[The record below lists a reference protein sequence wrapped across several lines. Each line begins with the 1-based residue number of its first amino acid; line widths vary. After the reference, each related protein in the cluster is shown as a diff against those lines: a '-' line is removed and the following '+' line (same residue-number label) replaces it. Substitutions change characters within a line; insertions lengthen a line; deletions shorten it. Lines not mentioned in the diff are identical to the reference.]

1 MRRVLYSIIGVVA
14 VAAILGGINLFAD
27 TRLANAQLDL
37 TQGRVYTLAKGTR
50 SILGGLKDP
59 ITLRLFYSP
68 RLGARVPSYGSYAD
82 RMRELL
88 ATYARDSH
96 GKVKLEFLNP
106 EPFSDVEDRALA
118 YGLQGVP
125 LDRAGERVYFGL
137 VGTNLLDD
145 VRTIP
150 FLDASRDRFLEFDLT
165 RLVYDLSNPKRPVV
179 GVMSSLP
186 LEGASPEMRM
196 RMDPRAGRP
205 WVSMMELRQA
215 FDVHDVAPNTWSIPG
230 DVQVLLVAHAQHLP
244 ESAQYAIDQ
253 FVMRG
258 GRLMAMV
265 DPDSEAEF
273 SQPAPNGLPQM
284 DVSSDLHKLF
294 DAWGIVYDPT
304 QTVGDL
310 NGAWRVRAGATD
322 RVAVVEYVPWF
333 NIRDGLNHN
342 DPASAD
348 LSQVTV
354 AAPGFLAKKPGATI
368 EFTPLL
374 TSSKQSGLIPAE
386 KLWLGSDPAT
396 ILADFKPAGG
406 PRVIAARVRG
416 VLKSAFTGPP
426 EPAKGEQRPADL
438 PAFRDHTDAPA
449 NLVVFADSDILA
461 DRFWVRVQDFF
472 GQEQATPFSDN
483 GAFVANLV
491 GTLAGGDA
499 LISLRGRGMA
509 QRPFVVV
516 DNIQRRAEAQFQQTQ
531 QTLKTH
537 LQDAEKKLADLRQG
551 SGQQGAAAAVLTPE
565 QQAAITQVSSEILAT
580 RQKLRAVQFD
590 LKREIDRLESALRLF
605 DIALVPA
612 LLAVLAIVLG
622 LVRVQR
628 RAHARA

>member
-1 MRRVLYSIIGVVA
+1 MRRVAYSIIGVVA
-14 VAAILGGINLFAD
+14 VAAILAGINMVAD
-27 TRLANAQLDL
+27 ARLANAQIDV

-50 SILGGLKDP
+50 TILRGLKEP

-68 RLGARVPSYGSYAD
+68 ELGARVPAYGSYAD
-82 RMRELL
+82 RVRELL
-88 ATYARDSH
+88 TTYARDSH
-96 GKVKLEFLNP
+96 GKVKLEFFNP

-145 VRTIP
+145 VRAIP
-150 FLDASRDRFLEFDLT
+150 FLDASRDRFLEYDLT

-186 LEGASPEMRM
+186 LEGASPEMMM
-196 RMDPRAGRP
+196 RMGQRAGRP

-215 FDVHDVAPNTWSIPG
+215 FDVHDVPLNTWSIPG
-230 DVQVLLVAHAQHLP
+230 DVQVLLVAQAQHLP
-244 ESAQYAIDQ
+244 EQAQYAIDQ

-258 GRLMAMV
+258 GRLMVMV

-273 SQPAPNGLPQM
+273 SQPGPNGLPQM
-284 DVSSDLHKLF
+284 DVSSDLHQLF
-294 DAWGIVYDPT
+294 DAWGIAYDPK
-304 QTVGDL
+304 QVVGDL
-310 NGAWRVRAGATD
+310 TGAWRVRATPGD
-322 RVAVVEYVPWF
+322 RLAVVDYVPWF
-333 NIRDGLNHN
+333 NIRAGLNHN

-348 LSQVTV
+348 LSQITV
-354 AAPGFLAKKPGATI
+354 AAPGFIAKKPGADI

-374 TSSKQSGLIPAE
+374 TSSKLSGLIPAE
-386 KLWLGSDPAT
+386 KLRMGSDPAT

-426 EPAKGEQRPADL
+426 DPGKGEQRPADL
-438 PAFRDHTDAPA
+438 PTFRDHTDGPA
-449 NLVVFADSDILA
+449 NMVVFADSDILA
-461 DRFWVRVQDFF
+461 DRFWVKVQDFF

-483 GAFVANLV
+483 GALVANLI

-499 LISLRGRGMA
+499 LISLRGRGVA

-516 DNIQRRAEAQFQQTQ
+516 DNMQRRAEAQFQQTQ
-531 QTLKTH
+531 QTLKQH
-537 LQDAEKKLADLRQG
+537 LQDTEKKLADLQQG

-565 QQAAITQVSSEILAT
+565 QQAAITQVSHEIVDT
-580 RQKLRAVQFD
+580 RRQLRTVQFD
-590 LKREIDRLESALRLF
+590 LKREIDRLESGLRLF
-605 DIALVPA
+605 DIVLVPL
-612 LLAVLAIVLG
+612 LLAGLAIVLG
-622 LVRVQR
+622 MVRMHR

>member
-1 MRRVLYSIIGVVA
+1 MRRALFSIIGVA
-14 VAAILGGINLFAD
+14 AAAAILVGINMLAD
-27 TRLANAQLDL
+27 ARLANAQLDV
-37 TQGRVYTLAKGTR
+37 TQGHVYTLAKGTR
-50 SILGGLKDP
+50 QILRGLKEP

-68 RLGARVPSYGSYAD
+68 LLGTRVPSYGGYYD
-82 RMRELL
+82 RVREMLT
-88 ATYARDSH
+88 TYARDSH
-96 GKVKLEFLNP
+96 GRVKLEFYNP
-106 EPFSDVEDRALA
+106 EPFSDVEDRALG

-150 FLDASRDRFLEFDLT
+150 FLDANRDRFLEYDLT

-186 LEGASPEMRM
+186 LEGASPEMMM
-196 RMDPRAGRP
+196 RMGQRAGRP
-205 WVSMMELRQA
+205 WVSMMELRQT
-215 FDVHDVAPNTWSIPG
+215 FDVHDIPLNTWSIPG
-230 DVQVLLVAHAQHLP
+230 DVQVLLVAQAQHLP
-244 ESAQYAIDQ
+244 EQAQYAIDQ

-265 DPDSEAEF
+265 DPQSEAEF
-273 SQPAPNGLPQM
+273 SQPGPNGLPQM
-284 DVSSDLHKLF
+284 DVASDLPKLF
-294 DAWGIVYDPT
+294 DAWGIAYDPK
-304 QTVGDL
+304 QAVGDL
-310 NGAWRVRAGATD
+310 TGAWRVRAGSND
-322 RVAVVEYVPWF
+322 RLAVVDYVPWF
-333 NIRDGLNHN
+333 NIRDGLNKN

-354 AAPGFLAKKPGATI
+354 AAPGFVAKKPGAAI

-374 TSSKQSGLIPAE
+374 TSSKLSGVIPAD
-386 KLWLGSDPAT
+386 KLRLGTDPAT
-396 ILADFKPAGG
+396 LLADFKPAGG

-416 VLKSAFTGPP
+416 VLHSAFTAPP
-426 EPAKGEQRPADL
+426 EPAKGEQRPAEL
-438 PAFRDHTDAPA
+438 PAFRDHTDGAA

-461 DRFWVRVQDFF
+461 DRYWVHVQDFF

-483 GAFVANLV
+483 GAFVANLI

-499 LISLRGRGMA
+499 LISLRGRGVA

-516 DNIQRRAEAQFQQTQ
+516 DNMQRRAEAQFEQTQ
-531 QTLKTH
+531 QALKQH
-537 LQDAEKKLADLRQG
+537 LQDTEKKLADLQQG
-551 SGQQGAAAAVLTPE
+551 SGQQGTAAAVLTPE
-565 QQAAITQVSSEILAT
+565 QQAAITQVNHEILDT
-580 RQKLRAVQFD
+580 RRQLRAVQFD
-590 LKREIDRLESALRLF
+590 LKRGIDRLESALRLF
-605 DIALVPA
+605 DIVLVPA